1 MSKLQPPTSLNDT
14 HEQIM
19 NAAWARFVQY
29 GFVKTTMAEIAQDC
43 GMSAANLYRFFKSKQ
58 DIGAALA
65 SRCMAEKELRL
76 QAVVDQPGISSAER
90 LHVFA
95 LTVFDCMY
103 TQCMGTPRI
112 NELIESV
119 CMERSEIVTQHIQT
133 MRALIAKIL
142 IKGKRDQEF
151 AVKNVAATAAAIQAA
166 LIIFTIPHA
175 VHLHTRKEF
184 EVLARDVVG
193 LIVQGIAK
201 R

>member
-1 MSKLQPPTSLNDT
+1 MD
-14 HEQIM
+14 
-19 NAAWARFVQY
+19 AAWERFVLY
-29 GFVKTTMAEIAQDC
+29 GFGKTTMAEIARDC

-90 LHVFA
+90 LNVFA
-95 LTVFDCMY
+95 LTVFDHMY
-103 TQCMGTPRI
+103 TQCLGTPRI

-119 CMERSEIVTQHIQT
+119 CMERSDMVTLHMQT
-133 MRALIAKIL
+133 MQALISKIL
-142 IKGKRDQEF
+142 TIGKRNKEF
-151 AVKNVAATAAAIQAA
+151 AVKDVAATAAAIQAA

-175 VHLHTRKEF
+175 VHLYTRKEF
-184 EVLARDVVG
+184 EALARDVVG

>member
-1 MSKLQPPTSLNDT
+1 
-14 HEQIM
+14 M
-19 NAAWARFVQY
+19 NAAWERFVQY
-29 GFVKTTMAEIAQDC
+29 GFVKTTMAEIARDC

-65 SRCMAEKELRL
+65 GRCMAEKELRL

-95 LTVFDCMY
+95 LTIFDYMY
-103 TQCMGTPRI
+103 TQCLGTPRI

-119 CMERSEIVTQHIQT
+119 CMERSEMVTQHMQA
-133 MRALIAKIL
+133 MQMLISRIL
-142 IKGKRDQEF
+142 VSGKHNKEF

-175 VHLHTRKEF
+175 VHLYTRKEF
-184 EVLARDVVG
+184 EALAHDVIDLV
-193 LIVQGIAK
+193 VRGIAK

>member
-1 MSKLQPPTSLNDT
+1 MD
-14 HEQIM
+14 
-19 NAAWARFVQY
+19 AAWQRFVLY
-29 GFVKTTMAEIAQDC
+29 GYGKTTMAEIAQDC
-43 GMSAANLYRFFKSKQ
+43 SMSAANLYRFFKSKQ

-65 SRCMAEKELRL
+65 GRCMAEKELRL
-76 QAVVDQPGISSAER
+76 QAVVDQQGISSAKR

-95 LTVFDCMY
+95 VTVFDYMY
-103 TQCMGTPRI
+103 TQCLGTPRI

-119 CMERSEIVTQHIQT
+119 CMERSEMVARHMQT
-133 MRALIAKIL
+133 MQMLISKIL
-142 IKGKRDQEF
+142 IRGKRDKEF
-151 AVKNVAATAAAIQAA
+151 TVKNVAATAAAIQAT

-175 VHLHTRKEF
+175 VHLYTRKEF